1 MQSYI
6 RIVVCVHFWEQVSV
20 LVCCQEG
27 RGALATHLDT
37 LAEPGQTLGSP
48 PEPTC
53 QAPPMLCAWLMDLQ
67 PGTKRVPDPP
77 EYTGGSPESL
87 I

>member
-1 MQSYI
+1 MQNYI
-6 RIVVCVHFWEQVSV
+6 RIGVCIHFWEQVSV
-20 LVCCQEG
+20 WVCCQEG
-27 RGALATHLDT
+27 CGALATHLNT
-37 LAEPGQTLGSP
+37 LAEPGKTLGSP

-53 QAPPMLCAWLMDLQ
+53 QVPPMLYPWLTELQ